1 MATHE
6 RRVVFFDLDGTL
18 HQQDMFGSFLRYLL
32 RRQPLNALLVL
43 PLLPIIAIVD
53 SICQCNTPFNFLC
66 CKCSSHSK
74 NLRNPMFSHNCCVDQ
89 LNLQLRYKGR
99 AARWPMSLLLWGCT
113 FGHSEARLQTLQADF
128 VRWFRDNVTAF
139 PLVQER
145 LTTYLL
151 SSDADI
157 WLITGSP
164 QPLVEA
170 VYFDTPW
177 LPRVNLIASQIQR
190 GYGGWVLTMRCLGH
204 EKVAQ
209 LERKIGTP
217 LRLYSGYS
225 DSNQDNPL
233 LYFCQHRWRVT
244 PRGELQQL
252 E

>member
-43 PLLPIIAIVD
+43 PLLPIIAIALL
-53 SICQCNTPFNFLC
+53 I
-66 CKCSSHSK
+66 
-74 NLRNPMFSHNCCVDQ
+74 
-89 LNLQLRYKGR
+89 KGR

-157 WLITGSP
+157 WLITGFRSRWLKRFISIRPGCRGLILSP
-164 QPLVEA
+164 VRFSVA
-170 VYFDTPW
+170 MV
-177 LPRVNLIASQIQR
+177 V
-190 GYGGWVLTMRCLGH
+190 GY
-204 EKVAQ
+204 
-209 LERKIGTP
+209 
-217 LRLYSGYS
+217 
-225 DSNQDNPL
+225 
-233 LYFCQHRWRVT
+233 
-244 PRGELQQL
+244 
-252 E
+252 

>member
-1 MATHE
+1 
-6 RRVVFFDLDGTL
+6 
-18 HQQDMFGSFLRYLL
+18 
-32 RRQPLNALLVL
+32 
-43 PLLPIIAIVD
+43 
-53 SICQCNTPFNFLC
+53 
-66 CKCSSHSK
+66 
-74 NLRNPMFSHNCCVDQ
+74 
-89 LNLQLRYKGR
+89 
-99 AARWPMSLLLWGCT
+99 MSLLLWGCT
-113 FGHSEARLQTLQADF
+113 FGHNEARLQALQADF

-164 QPLVEA
+164 QSLVEA